1 MSKHNTCDLSDL
13 IESYFENT
21 TILQSV
27 ASAYAALPSWIA
39 YEKARADLEEAKK
52 NDVSP
57 QLLKQLTKAC
67 NIAKSEFEREASVQ
81 KKLDK
86 MAEQA
91 AASMYKEA
99 RTVDRKSKIV
109 SAMHGL
115 LLVCLRNSTCPVLIL
130 LLNRLVMA
138 CYH

>member
-1 MSKHNTCDLSDL
+1 MGIGGERNIKISTVQSKLTEMKCTNVVLLGLCLKCMLNLIQKSGIIVLVCIMKSICVTTLMLSLKNYLRSLHFLSKHNTCDLSDL

-57 QLLKQLTKAC
+57 QL
-67 NIAKSEFEREASVQ
+67 
-81 KKLDK
+81 
-86 MAEQA
+86 
-91 AASMYKEA
+91 
-99 RTVDRKSKIV
+99 
-109 SAMHGL
+109 
-115 LLVCLRNSTCPVLIL
+115 
-130 LLNRLVMA
+130 
-138 CYH
+138 